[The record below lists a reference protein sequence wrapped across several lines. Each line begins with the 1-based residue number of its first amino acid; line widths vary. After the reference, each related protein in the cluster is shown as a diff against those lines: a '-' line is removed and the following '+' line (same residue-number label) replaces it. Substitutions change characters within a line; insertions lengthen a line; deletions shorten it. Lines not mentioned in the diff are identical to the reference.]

1 MTTVQVYV
9 VYVPLNTL
17 YKKGAAEIVAA
28 NFIVAARIVAANFI
42 TAENVAANFIEGSR
56 YDHEFPSSNLILVI
70 PMAD

>member
-28 NFIVAARIVAANFI
+28 NFIFVAARIVAANFI
-42 TAENVAANFIEGSR
+42 AAENVAANFIEVCSYG
-56 YDHEFPSSNLILVI
+56 
-70 PMAD
+70 